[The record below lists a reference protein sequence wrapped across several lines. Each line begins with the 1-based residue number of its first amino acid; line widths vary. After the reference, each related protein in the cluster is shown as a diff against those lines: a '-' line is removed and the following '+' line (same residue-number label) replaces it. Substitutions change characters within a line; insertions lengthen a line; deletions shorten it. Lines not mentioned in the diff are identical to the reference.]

1 MFAFLPSERESAGE
15 LGAERESR
23 DVLQLGNSM
32 VNGITQKYENVCTH
46 YCKSLWIRASVTLI
60 LTLWSALGR
69 CPIECSPQLIKQFC
83 SKCATCPPEMKS
95 SHCDQMSSFFRK

>member
-46 YCKSLWIRASVTLI
+46 YCKSLWISTLAK
-60 LTLWSALGR
+60 LLKCKCTLRLR
-69 CPIECSPQLIKQFC
+69 LC
-83 SKCATCPPEMKS
+83 T
-95 SHCDQMSSFFRK
+95 